1 MEAERVVSVAAV
13 AAATG
18 AGSRPAIN
26 TLAAVAVLRDVQ
38 GLPEEKTAAA
48 AAAAVTAAAAAAAAA
63 KAAKAASRAGARGS
77 FILLL
82 MLLS

>member
-48 AAAAVTAAAAAAAAA
+48 AAAVTAAAAAAAAA